1 MFGFISGGYGMD
13 NEKREAF
20 YIIFEKLVDIM
31 NNPDSFDR
39 ERYIELINE
48 FSDLFHIAK
57 GVTEFY
63 KNAKDERLGHGEV
76 FIDRDN
82 GKGEVPVIERRIV
95 TKLKAVIK
103 GTIYMAKEDADLS
116 EEELRKIDL
125 VLRVLLGFI
134 SRNRLQN
141 AMETFAFNDEGGY
154 PNFRAFLR
162 FIGQMKEKGGL
173 YGYTAACYNLYHFS
187 VINREIGREAGDVV
201 FKKYYMLISEV
212 VGEDGIVCRLGGDN
226 FIMIFRNELTDQVLE
241 ILGGVPVAY
250 DETGESRVEISASA
264 GLYVATKDFELR
276 SESDIMERIMPTS
289 QAARREEGERILYF
303 DEKMI
308 KSKEISMRTQRRF
321 PEALKK
327 KEFKVYYQPKVNV
340 YTGEL
345 VGAEA
350 LCRWIH
356 NDKII
361 PPGEFIPVLEQNTD
375 ICRLDFYMLEAV
387 CMDIRRW
394 LDEGKKPVRVSVNF
408 SRKHLVDVDL
418 LDHIMYIVD
427 SYNVPHN
434 YIEIELTETTTDV
447 GFKDLKRV
455 VNGLQEQGICTAVDD
470 FGMGY
475 SSLNLIREVPWNILK
490 IDRCFLP
497 LDEDNK
503 YSTTSL
509 MYRHVI
515 IMAQELGLEC
525 VTEGVETAE
534 QVEIL
539 RQNHC
544 EIAQGFFFDKP
555 LPVEEFESRMKKH
568 FYELP

>member
-1 MFGFISGGYGMD
+1 MLRSGDYGMD

-20 YIIFEKLVDIM
+20 YIIFEKLVDAM
-31 NNPDSFDR
+31 NDPDSFDR
-39 ERYIELINE
+39 ERFVELLNE

-63 KNAKDERLGHGEV
+63 KNAKDERLGKGEIL
-76 FIDRDN
+76 IDRDN

-103 GTIYMAKEDADLS
+103 GTIYTAKEDADLS

-125 VLRVLLGFI
+125 VLRVLLGFVG
-134 SRNRLQN
+134 RNRLQN
-141 AMETFAFNDEGGY
+141 AMEAFAFNDEGGY

-201 FKKYYMLISEV
+201 FKKNYMLVSGV

-226 FIMIFRNELTDQVLE
+226 FIMIFRNELTEQVLE

-289 QAARREEGERILYF
+289 QAARREESERILYF

-356 NDKII
+356 NGKII
-361 PPGEFIPVLEQNTD
+361 PPGEFIPVLEQNTN

-394 LDEGKKPVRVSVNF
+394 LDQGKKPVRVSVNF

-434 YIEIELTETTTDV
+434 YIEVELTETTTDV

-515 IMAQELGLEC
+515 IMAQELGLEI

-555 LPVEEFESRMKKH
+555 LPVEEFETRMKNH

>member
-1 MFGFISGGYGMD
+1 MD

-20 YIIFEKLVDIM
+20 YIIFEKLVDAM
-31 NNPDSFDR
+31 NDPDNFDR
-39 ERYIELINE
+39 ERFVELLNE

-63 KNAKDERLGHGEV
+63 KNAKDERLGKGE
-76 FIDRDN
+76 ILIERDN

-103 GTIYMAKEDADLS
+103 GTIYTAKEDADLS

-125 VLRVLLGFI
+125 VLRVLLGFVG
-134 SRNRLQN
+134 RNRLQN
-141 AMETFAFNDEGGY
+141 AMETYAFNDEGGY

-201 FKKYYMLISEV
+201 FKKYYMLVSGV

-289 QAARREEGERILYF
+289 QAARREESESILYF

-356 NDKII
+356 NGKII
-361 PPGEFIPVLEQNTD
+361 PPGEFIPVLEQNTN

-394 LDEGKKPVRVSVNF
+394 LDKGKKPVRVSVNF

-434 YIEIELTETTTDV
+434 YIEVELTETTTDV

-515 IMAQELGLEC
+515 IMAQELGLEI

-555 LPVEEFESRMKKH
+555 LPVEEFESRMKNH

>member
-1 MFGFISGGYGMD
+1 MD
-13 NEKREAF
+13 KEKREAY
-20 YIIFEKLVDIM
+20 YIIFEKLIDSM
-31 NNPDSFDR
+31 NNPDEFHR
-39 ERYIELINE
+39 ERFVELLNE
-48 FSDLFHIAK
+48 FCDLFHIAK

-63 KNAKDERLGHGEV
+63 KTFKDERLGNGEV
-76 FIDRDN
+76 IIDRDN
-82 GKGEVPVIERRIV
+82 GKGDIPVIERRII
-95 TKLKAVIK
+95 TKAKAIVK
-103 GTIYMAKEDADLS
+103 GTLYISKDDEPLC
-116 EEELRKIDL
+116 EEELRKVDL
-125 VLRVLLGFI
+125 MLRAVLAFV
-134 SRNRLQN
+134 SRNRLQR
-141 AMETFAFNDEGGY
+141 AMEDFAFKDESGY

-187 VINREIGREAGDVV
+187 VINREIGREAGDMV
-201 FKKYYMLISEV
+201 FRSYYMLMSETI
-212 VGEDGIVCRLGGDN
+212 GDDGIVCRLGGDN
-226 FIMIFRNELTDQVLE
+226 FIMIFRNEVTDAVLD
-241 ILGGVPVAY
+241 ILEGVPVAY
-250 DETGESRVEISASA
+250 DKNGESRVEISSSA
-264 GLYVATKDFELR
+264 GLFVADKDFVLQ
-276 SESDIMERIMPTS
+276 SEGDIMERIMPTS
-289 QAARREEGERILYF
+289 QSARHEESKRILFF
-303 DEKMI
+303 DEKML
-308 KSKEISMRTQRRF
+308 KKKEKMMRTQRRF

-327 KEFKVYYQPKVNV
+327 KEFKVFYQPKVNV
-340 YTGEL
+340 FTGEL

-350 LCRWIH
+350 LCRWIR
-356 NDKII
+356 NGKIV
-361 PPGEFIPVLEQNTD
+361 PPGEFIPILEQTTD
-375 ICRLDFYMLEAV
+375 ICKLDFYMLEAV

-394 LDEGKKPVRVSVNF
+394 LDKGMNPVRTSVNF

-418 LDHIMYIVD
+418 LDHIMYIID

-497 LDEDNK
+497 LDEYNK

-509 MYRHVI
+509 MYRHVVS
-515 IMAQELGLEC
+515 MAQEIGLEC

-539 RQNHC
+539 RRNHC

-555 LPVEEFESRMKKH
+555 LPVDEFETRMEKH
-568 FYELP
+568 IYELP